1 MPTIESILAQAT
13 TTLSKTSDSAAL
25 DAEILLCQVLNKNR
39 SYLRAWPEKN
49 LTHEQYE
56 QFEKL
61 LQQRAQGTP
70 IAHLTGVKEF
80 WSRDFRITPDVL
92 IPRPDTE
99 LLIELALE
107 LIPANQACKLLDLGT
122 GSGIIAVTLA
132 AERPN
137 CLVVACDQS
146 EKALVIAQ
154 ENARS
159 HQIKNVQFF
168 LSDWFDQIPD
178 DKFDLIISNP
188 PYIAADDPHLQ
199 QGDVRFDPD
208 SALIADQQGLKDII
222 RIADQA
228 RQHLTNK
235 GHLLI
240 EHGYDQQQQV
250 QEIFQH
256 FAYRNI
262 QTYTDLAGH
271 PRASYGQ
278 LEKTLEKSI

>member
-1 MPTIESILAQAT
+1 MPTIESILVQAT
-13 TTLSKTSDSAAL
+13 GTLSKTSDSAAL

-49 LTHEQYE
+49 LTQDQHE
-56 QFEKL
+56 QFENL
-61 LQQRAQGTP
+61 LQQRAQGKP
-70 IAHLTGVKEF
+70 IAHLTGFKEF
-80 WSRDFRITPDVL
+80 WSRDFKTTPDVL

-107 LIPANQACKLLDLGT
+107 LIPTNQACKLLDLGT
-122 GSGIIAVTLA
+122 GSGVIAITLA

-137 CLVVACDQS
+137 CSIVACDQS

-168 LSDWFDQIPD
+168 LSDWYDQIPNN
-178 DKFDLIISNP
+178 KFDLILSNP

-208 SALIADQQGLKDII
+208 CALIAEQQGLKDII

-228 RQHLTNK
+228 RQYLISK

-250 QEIFQH
+250 QEIFQR
-256 FAYRNI
+256 FAYQNI
-262 QTYTDLAGH
+262 QTYTDLAGQ

-278 LEKTLEKSI
+278 LA

>member
-49 LTHEQYE
+49 LTHEQLD

-61 LQQRAQGTP
+61 LQKRAQGTP
-70 IAHLTGVKEF
+70 IAHLTGFKEF
-80 WSRDFRITPDVL
+80 WSRDFKITPNVL

-137 CLVVACDQS
+137 CSVVACDQS

-168 LSDWFDQIPD
+168 LSDWFDRIPNI
-178 DKFDLIISNP
+178 KFDLIISNP

-199 QGDVRFDPD
+199 HGDVRFDPD

-222 RIADQA
+222 CIADLA
-228 RQHLTNK
+228 RQHLTSK

-250 QEIFQH
+250 QEIFQR
-256 FAYRNI
+256 FAYQNI

-278 LEKTLEKSI
+278 LAKT